1 MGRAGEHEQLEV
13 VARRLA
19 ETAPPGWARVLS
31 RWVATGTGAGAAG
44 LDEGDGPDGPDRS
57 DGRDRLDGPDRS
69 DGRAWLDGVT
79 TAVVDGGDRWLYGWL
94 GDDPVLREAVAALR
108 ASCAGEPRWTT
119 LDLTLDPDGTI
130 AVELGH
136 DAPTG
141 PDAAVSARLEHGL
154 DTWVAEHGPVPPRD
168 PQHASVTLTPEQAE
182 VVRRVARS
190 HAEAAPEGWLRI
202 VTREECSVADGTD
215 GIASVRVVVVETPE
229 GLEQQHFRPSRELH
243 FERGD
248 LLRELA
254 AQSPTQA
261 VVLDLLVDRDGS
273 HRFAVTHD
281 VPRVLDGVRD
291 ETSSGPVHDY
301 LELHRDELT
310 RLLR

>member
-1 MGRAGEHEQLEV
+1 MSRAEEQVQLEV

-19 ETAPPGWARVLS
+19 QTAPPGWARVLS
-31 RWVATGTGAGAAG
+31 RWVATGTGADPGA
-44 LDEGDGPDGPDRS
+44 DEGEVPG
-57 DGRDRLDGPDRS
+57 GRDR
-69 DGRAWLDGVT
+69 LDGVT
-79 TAVVDGGDRWLYGWL
+79 TAVVDGGDRWLYGRL

-108 ASCAGEPRWTT
+108 GLCADDPPWTT
-119 LDLTLDPDGTI
+119 LDLTLDPDGAIT
-130 AVELGH
+130 VDLGH
-136 DAPTG
+136 DAPSG
-141 PDAAVSARLEHGL
+141 PDDVVSARLEHYL
-154 DTWVAEHGPVPPRD
+154 DTWVAEHGPVPPHD
-168 PQHASVTLTPEQAE
+168 PQHAPVTLTPEQAD
-182 VVRRVARS
+182 VVARLARS
-190 HAEAAPEGWLRI
+190 HAQAAPDGWLRV

-215 GIASVRVVVVETPE
+215 GIASVRVVVVATPE

-261 VVLDLLVDRDGS
+261 VVLDLLVDRDGDY
-273 HRFAVTHD
+273 RFAVTRD

-291 ETSSGPVHDY
+291 ETSSRAVHDY

-310 RLLR
+310 RLLP